1 VFGSI
6 WPIIYQ
12 VHGLITTKGHHIDA
26 SYKPHYISAYHRRLR
41 SFPQVKGPSMTVVL
55 DLCRKAN
62 VTDPRDK
69 VYGILGLLPP
79 NIAASISPDYEL
91 SYEQVFYQFARTM
104 IKDEKGLEAILSW
117 CSFKELS
124 SLPSWIPD
132 WTTYFSRNHIQ
143 WLRRRKAAGSAAA
156 EWSISPDDPYTDKQY
171 LTCKG
176 FTFDSVN
183 SVSASLSEN
192 LPYRSEARTIQQP
205 LTSTPP
211 NHYGDEKSL
220 KAALWRTLRHDHPY
234 LCETKKTCLEIRW
247 IDWSAL
253 SRDADGLSPDFWKS
267 MTTITQN
274 VFWQTFESFRQ
285 TNANFS
291 ILGLKLR
298 DMFPEM
304 DPWSQWWVAENS
316 EDSEHI
322 ELLNQMASDMHLV
335 VLALTGRRLVTTSTG
350 YLGLAPAELLEGDII
365 AVLYG
370 CNFPV
375 VLRPCEDK
383 FYFIGECYVDGVMDG
398 ELMEAKERGQY
409 QERDITLC

>member
-1 VFGSI
+1 VRCL
-6 WPIIYQ
+6 
-12 VHGLITTKGHHIDA
+12 VATTGHHNDTT
-26 SYKPHYISAYHRRLR
+26 SEPYHISAYHSRLR
-41 SFPQVKGPSMTVVL
+41 NFPRVKGPSLTVVL

-62 VTDPRDK
+62 ATDPRDK

-79 NIAASISPDYEL
+79 NIAALISPNYEL
-91 SYEQVFYQFARTM
+91 SYQQVYSQFARTM
-104 IKDEKGLEAILSW
+104 LQDDNRLESILSW
-117 CSFKELS
+117 CTFKEVS
-124 SLPSWIPD
+124 SLSSWIPD

-143 WLRRRKAAGSAAA
+143 WLRRRKAASSAAA
-156 EWSISPDDPYTDKQY
+156 QWSISPDDPYNDKQY

-176 FTFDSVN
+176 FIFDSIK

-192 LPYRSEARTIQQP
+192 LHYRREAQTIHQP
-205 LTSTPP
+205 LTSTSL

-220 KAALWRTLRHDHPY
+220 KAALWRTLRQDHPY
-234 LCETKKTCLEIRW
+234 LRDTKKTCLEIRW

-253 SRDADGLSPDFWKS
+253 SHDANGLYPDIWKS

-274 VFWQTFESFRQ
+274 VFWEDFESFRQ

-291 ILGLKLR
+291 ILGLKFR

-304 DPWSQWWVAENS
+304 DRWSQWWIAEDNK
-316 EDSEHI
+316 DSEHVK
-322 ELLNQMASDMHLV
+322 LLDQMASDMHLV

-350 YLGLAPAELLEGDII
+350 YLGLAPAEVLKGDVI

-383 FYFIGECYVDGVMDG
+383 FYVIGECYVDGVMDG
-398 ELMEAKERGQY
+398 ELMDAKERGEY

>member
-1 VFGSI
+1 
-6 WPIIYQ
+6 
-12 VHGLITTKGHHIDA
+12 
-26 SYKPHYISAYHRRLR
+26 
-41 SFPQVKGPSMTVVL
+41 MNVVL

-79 NIAASISPDYEL
+79 NIAVSISPNYEL
-91 SYEQVFYQFARTM
+91 SYQQVFYQFARTM
-104 IKDEKGLEAILSW
+104 IRQEKGLEAILSW
-117 CSFKELS
+117 CTFKELS

-143 WLRRRKAAGSAAA
+143 WLRKRKAAGSAAA
-156 EWSISPDDPYTDKQY
+156 QWSIFPDVPYTDMQY

-176 FTFDSVN
+176 FIFDSFN
-183 SVSASLSEN
+183 SASASLSEN
-192 LPYRSEARTIQQP
+192 LPYRSEAQTIHQP
-205 LTSTPP
+205 LTSNSQ

-220 KAALWRTLRHDHPY
+220 KAALLRTLRQDHPY
-234 LCETKKTCLEIRW
+234 RRDTEKTCLDIRW

-253 SRDADGLSPDFWKS
+253 SHDADGLYPDIWKS
-267 MTTITQN
+267 MATITQN
-274 VFWQTFESFRQ
+274 IFWQIFESFRQ

-291 ILGLKLR
+291 IFGLKFR

-304 DPWSQWWVAENS
+304 DPWSQWWVAEDNK
-316 EDSEHI
+316 DSEHI

-335 VLALTGRRLVTTSTG
+335 VLALTERRLVTTSKG
-350 YLGLAPAELLEGDII
+350 HLGLAPAEVLEGDVI

-375 VLRPCEDK
+375 VLRLCEDK
-383 FYFIGECYVDGVMDG
+383 FCVIGECYVDGVMDG
-398 ELMEAKERGQY
+398 ELMDAKERGEY
-409 QERDITLC
+409 RERDITLC